1 MRGSRLATRVN
12 TSRLIESR
20 FARLSAAS
28 LGIRRERC
36 TLVMASTALTLPYG
50 ALITCKTGI
59 KPAPKPRSD
68 KSTDLPSLLNA
79 RARARVRFIGLVGP
93 SLCGIT
99 TGALKV
105 CLISRLVPARV
116 LFESRGEGRRE
127 KTVHLNPTKIGLSG
141 LIETNYLASCAL
153 DLTITVVV
161 ASLLT
166 SLLMFLMLVV
176 ECQY

>member
-1 MRGSRLATRVN
+1 
-12 TSRLIESR
+12 
-20 FARLSAAS
+20 
-28 LGIRRERC
+28 
-36 TLVMASTALTLPYG
+36 
-50 ALITCKTGI
+50 
-59 KPAPKPRSD
+59 
-68 KSTDLPSLLNA
+68 
-79 RARARVRFIGLVGP
+79 VRFIGLVGP

-127 KTVHLNPTKIGLSG
+127 KTVHLNPTKIGLSRF
-141 LIETNYLASCAL
+141 IETNYLASCAL

-161 ASLLT
+161 AS
-166 SLLMFLMLVV
+166 SLLMFLILVV